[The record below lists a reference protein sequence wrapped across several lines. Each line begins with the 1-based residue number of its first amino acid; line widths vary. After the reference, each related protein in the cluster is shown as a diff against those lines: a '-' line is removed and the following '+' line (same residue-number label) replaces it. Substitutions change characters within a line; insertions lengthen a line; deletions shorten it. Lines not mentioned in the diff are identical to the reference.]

1 MKSLGMLVCI
11 LSLAAMLAACGEGLV
26 VSLEGVEFDV
36 TRSRAPTESFDDY
49 DEWAAPP
56 PPTPQVGFDR
66 PPPSS
71 VCPDGTIAL
80 YIYDCPLPTAFSGL
94 DT

>member
-49 DEWAAPP
+49 DEWATPP